1 MRNFLFFLCLI
12 LILSSCKNEHVE
24 VKKTATTNQTFIEVT
39 LEDIPTVNYEGLEPI
54 FNKKDDKT
62 YVINFWATWCL
73 PCVKELPYFERINQ
87 EYKDVEVILVSL
99 DFPKQKE
106 KRLISF
112 VNKKKIQSQVIHFDD
127 FNEQVWIPK
136 IDKNWSGAIPATII
150 YNKNKRKFY
159 EQSFTEEELQKEVQS
174 FLKS

>member
-1 MRNFLFFLCLI
+1 MRNLLFFLSITFL
-12 LILSSCKNEHVE
+12 LSSCKKEPIE
-24 VKKTATTNQTFIEVT
+24 VKKNTTLNEVFVPVT
-39 LEDIPTVNYEGLEPI
+39 LADIPTVNYEGLEPI

-112 VNKKKIQSQVIHFDD
+112 INKKKIQSQVIHFDD

-136 IDKNWSGAIPATII
+136 IDENWSGAIPATII

-159 EQSFTEEELQKEVQS
+159 EQSFTEEELLKELKS
-174 FLKS
+174 FLK